1 MVVVRAIAV
10 MILAVTVFAIAV
22 AVAVAR
28 GECPYSATS
37 PLLKKIITKK

>member
-1 MVVVRAIAV
+1 MVRAIAV
-10 MILAVTVFAIAV
+10 MVLAVTAV
-22 AVAVAR
+22 ASAVVVAVAR